1 MWQWNIK
8 KAKCWRIDA
17 FEPWCWRRPE
27 SPLDCKEIKPVNPK
41 RNQSWI
47 VIEKT
52 DGEAEAPILWPLD
65 IKNWLIGKDPD
76 AGKDWGQEEKGATED
91 EMIGWHC
98 WRSGHQYGQT
108 QGDSDGKRSLAC
120 CSLWGSRVRH
130 NLTTEQNKKDV
141 KESQREVVQS
151 CGDGLRMS
159 KGTQAHFFLSIV
171 PQPILWHGLFL
182 DFRESDTT

>member
-1 MWQWNIK
+1 MVK
-8 KAKCWRIDA
+8 K
-17 FEPWCWRRPE
+17 
-27 SPLDCKEIKPVNPK
+27 
-41 RNQSWI
+41 
-47 VIEKT
+47 
-52 DGEAEAPILWPLD
+52 
-65 IKNWLIGKDPD
+65 KNL
-76 AGKDWGQEEKGATED
+76 EKGISED
-91 EMIGWHC
+91 EMIEWHH
-98 WRSGHQYGQT
+98 RFNGHEFEQT
-108 QGDSDGKRSLAC
+108 QEDGEGQGSLAC